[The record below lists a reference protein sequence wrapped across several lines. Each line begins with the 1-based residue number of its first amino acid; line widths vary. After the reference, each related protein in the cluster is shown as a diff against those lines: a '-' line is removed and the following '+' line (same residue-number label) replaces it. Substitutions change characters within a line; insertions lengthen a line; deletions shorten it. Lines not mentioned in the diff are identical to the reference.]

1 METKQMKGVNV
12 QVIDI
17 SKAIIDD
24 SDSGTKQCR
33 IVGRVLNGIG
43 FLFSILFAVWL
54 ALTISFYIKHKDN
67 LDNIESI
74 TEESY
79 NYKYKV
85 EFLNKEG
92 TTITLGAVSVVFI
105 VLGSILQIIAFNA
118 KNAAIANNIRYTMLV
133 EMNALNQ
140 KISS

>member
-133 EMNALNQ
+133 EMNALNR